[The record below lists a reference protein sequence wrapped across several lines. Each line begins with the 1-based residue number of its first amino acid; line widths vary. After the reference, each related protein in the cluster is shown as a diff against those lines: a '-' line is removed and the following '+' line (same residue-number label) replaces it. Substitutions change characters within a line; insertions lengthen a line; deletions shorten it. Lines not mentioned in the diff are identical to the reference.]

1 MDLNLEVVEVRE
13 TMRMIDAFRIAD
25 LKIKMPDDWL
35 KMLARTKEELSQ
47 WRMVEFRLEPR

>member
-1 MDLNLEVVEVRE
+1 LNIEAVEVRE

-35 KMLARTKEELSQ
+35 RMLARTKEELSQ